1 MTQKQ
6 RATDI
11 PKTQNF
17 DYYLSVSQTKPHS
30 KGKKE
35 EKTKPHRKGKKE
47 ENKNINS
54 HIMRKKKEK
63 AGMPMKEIK

>member
-30 KGKKE
+30 EGKKE
-35 EKTKPHRKGKKE
+35 EK
-47 ENKNINS
+47 KNINS

>member
-35 EKTKPHRKGKKE
+35 EKKSRTVRE
-47 ENKNINS
+47 
-54 HIMRKKKEK
+54 RKKK
-63 AGMPMKEIK
+63 IKT